1 MKGLLRKEL
10 YGLWSFYRKT
20 LPMIALLYAVLV
32 LTTGNDF
39 FLYFGVW
46 VMMFYSVSTLSLDDS
61 SGWNRYAKTLPVSAV
76 QVVGA
81 KFLASLIYVGF
92 GLIYGTVIGVARR
105 MIAGEGDYAGLVAGL
120 VVVTLITSVMMFAMY
135 PFSFRFGL
143 EKARNGLLVVWVAVF
158 GGIFL
163 FGKQLDA
170 VLPLD
175 AVLASMETNP
185 MAWAGGFI
193 AGSLA
198 IMVLCFF
205 ACCRI
210 YRKKEF

>member
-1 MKGLLRKEL
+1 MRGLLRKEL

-61 SGWNRYAKTLPVSAV
+61 SGWNRYVKTLPVSTV

-92 GLIYGTVIGVARR
+92 GLVYGTVIGVARR
-105 MIAGEGDYAGLVAGL
+105 IIAGEGDYAGLVVGL
-120 VVVTLITSVMMFAMY
+120 VIVTIIASVMTFAMY

-163 FGKQLDA
+163 FAKQLEA
-170 VLPLD
+170 ALPLD
-175 AVLASMETNP
+175 AVLASMEASP

-193 AGSLA
+193 LGSLA

-205 ACCRI
+205 ASCRI

>member
-10 YGLWSFYRKT
+10 YGLWSLYRKT
-20 LPMIALLYAVLV
+20 LPMIAILYAVLE

-61 SGWNRYAKTLPVSAV
+61 SGWNRYVKTLPVSSV

-81 KFLASLIYVGF
+81 KFLASILYVGL
-92 GLIYGTVIGVARR
+92 GLVYGIVLGGARR
-105 MIAGEGDYAGLVAGL
+105 IISGEGDYAGLVVGL
-120 VVVTLITSVMMFAMY
+120 VVVAFLTSVMMFAMY

-143 EKARNGLLVVWVAVF
+143 EKARNGLLVVWVALF

-163 FGKQLDA
+163 FGKQLEA
-170 VLPLD
+170 VLPLET
-175 AVLASMETNP
+175 VLGSMETHP
-185 MAWAGGFI
+185 MLWVGGFI
-193 AGSLA
+193 GSALA
-198 IMVLCFF
+198 IMALCFL
-205 ACCRI
+205 ASCRI
-210 YRKKEF
+210 YQKKEF

>member
-10 YGLWSFYRKT
+10 YGLWSLYRKT
-20 LPMIALLYAVLV
+20 LPMIAILYAVLE

-61 SGWNRYAKTLPVSAV
+61 SGWNRYVKTLPVSSV

-81 KFLASLIYVGF
+81 KFLASIFYVGL
-92 GLIYGTVIGVARR
+92 GLVYGIVLGGARR
-105 MIAGEGDYAGLVAGL
+105 IISGEGDYAGLVVGL
-120 VVVTLITSVMMFAMY
+120 VVVAFLTSVMMFAMY

-143 EKARNGLLVVWVAVF
+143 EKARNGLLVVWVALF

-163 FGKQLDA
+163 FGKQLEA
-170 VLPLD
+170 ALPLET
-175 AVLASMETNP
+175 VLGSMETHP
-185 MAWAGGFI
+185 MLWVGGFI
-193 AGSLA
+193 GSALA
-198 IMVLCFF
+198 IMALCFL
-205 ACCRI
+205 ASCRI
-210 YRKKEF
+210 YQKKEF